1 MHFPWVWN
9 DFPSIPMP
17 FQPTEL
23 AFLFG
28 GMRIRA
34 LRTGAAKNPWEP
46 IFSIFRFRALRART
60 YFLPKFPPIFTREP
74 IFCQNFLRAA
84 REPILVFFMYNF
96 APKIHGK
103 LKIPQIFPAL
113 RAGTYFLPKFSRAS
127 RANLF
132 FSILKI

>member
-1 MHFPWVWN
+1 MLNLRFPKN
-9 DFPSIPMP
+9 IYSFLNRDNGMGSP
-17 FQPTEL
+17 FKDRSSQKSL
-23 AFLFG
+23 G
-28 GMRIRA
+28 
-34 LRTGAAKNPWEP
+34 
-46 IFSIFRFRALRART
+46 T
-60 YFLPKFPPIFTREP
+60 YFFHFQISRASRANLFFAKIPPIFTREP

-84 REPILVFFMYNF
+84 REPILMFFMYDF
-96 APKIHGK
+96 APKIHWK